1 MTFERIGT
9 EEMTFDR
16 FENTYE
22 IQGTIKMETP
32 LRIGKQIAPYSVSS
46 APVLL
51 QYDAAKRDY
60 MPFIPGSSLKGVLRS
75 SCERIVKSYG
85 EQVCNLPVTCGTC
98 RICNV
103 FGAQEVGAKIR
114 VRDCKLSTGVNLR
127 YTEERP
133 HYADRGGLRYE
144 EDIPPFCFDLHID
157 IANATEKDIALVLL
171 GLDEFNHKRAHLGGG
186 VSRGLGFAS
195 VEIKRI
201 IEKRVDDFRVN
212 KKDKKDIKPLNL
224 SLRPGFKGGMDFSC
238 YWRADD
244 NTLNGCI
251 VCELEAEC
259 QSNFHMKGAD
269 EENITMNGT
278 PIIPGSVIKGFLR
291 KHFIAIRDR
300 KWDAD
305 KIDDVFGSTRREGHR
320 SRVLVSDAFPS
331 DKFIGDKLLKGTKLT
346 CWLVFDNMAGE
357 EIKEI
362 LKVFKKE
369 EPISGDTSAKGYNK
383 DGEKLYNH
391 VTFRVTKARK
401 FTLEDPAFDVMEALK
416 NE

>member
-1 MTFERIGT
+1 MTFER
-9 EEMTFDR
+9 
-16 FENTYE
+16 FENSYE
-22 IQGTIKMETP
+22 IVGEIRMETP

-51 QYDAAKRDY
+51 QYDAAKREY

-85 EQVCNLPVTCGTC
+85 DDGACNLPKTCGTC

-114 VRDCKLSTGVNLR
+114 VRDCKLSTGVYLR

-144 EDIPPFCFDLHID
+144 EDIPPFSFDLHID
-157 IANATEKDIALVLL
+157 IANATEEDVGLVLL
-171 GLDEFNHKRAHLGGG
+171 GLDEFNQKRAHIGGG

-195 VEIKRI
+195 FELKKIWKKSLDKNNFRMQKPEEMKDMKPLQLQRNSTAGVKDA
-201 IEKRVDDFRVN
+201 DDF
-212 KKDKKDIKPLNL
+212 
-224 SLRPGFKGGMDFSC
+224 SS
-238 YWRADD
+238 YWYAND
-244 NTLNGCI
+244 TSLNGCI

-259 QSNFHMKGAD
+259 QSNFYMKGAD
-269 EENITMNGT
+269 EENITMNGR

-291 KHFIAIRDR
+291 KAFLKSPGGR
-300 KWDAD
+300 KTD
-305 KIDDVFGSTRREGHR
+305 KIFGSVRMR

-346 CWLVFDNMAGE
+346 CWLVFDNMAGG

-362 LKVFKKE
+362 LKVFKKD
-369 EPISGDTSAKGYNK
+369 EPISGDTSAKGYEK
-383 DGEKLYNH
+383 DGETVYNH
-391 VTFRVTKARK
+391 VKFTVTKAKK
-401 FTLEDPAFDVMEALK
+401 FTLKDPAFDVTEAIK
-416 NE
+416 NEE